1 MTEKFLVEP
10 PKEAFEE
17 AFKFRPSTTMELKSL
32 NDIEEMKWTL
42 RERQLPFFMDV
53 NFAPLFYSQE
63 PSRSGSL

>member
-10 PKEAFEE
+10 SKEAFDE
-17 AFKFRPSTTMELKSL
+17 ASKFRPSTMELKSL

-42 RERQLPFFMDV
+42 RERRLPFFMDV